1 MFRGGKYMN
10 NYKQLVTTYKT
21 VQYKSLSS
29 VTVVGLILALIMVV
43 TYQMIP
49 AVVLVVVSFGTAYF
63 KRYLYVEYEY
73 EFNKQEISIHKI
85 IGKVK
90 RKKCINFN
98 VKDIEILAVQNSKHL
113 NSINN
118 LPKKKMKLYPSTSR
132 ELIYSAVLKHN
143 EERIQVRFVPDN
155 KFIDLCYKHNPNCVR
170 KN

>member
-1 MFRGGKYMN
+1 MN
-10 NYKQLVTTYKT
+10 NYYKQLVTTYKT

-29 VTVVGLILALIMVV
+29 VTFVGLILALIMVV

-73 EFNKQEISIHKI
+73 EFNKEEINIHKI
-85 IGKVK
+85 IGRVK
-90 RKKCINFN
+90 RKKCISFN
-98 VKDIEILAVQNSKHL
+98 VKDIEILAAQNSKSL
-113 NSINN
+113 KAINN

-132 ELIYSAVLKHN
+132 ELIYSAILKYN

-155 KFIDLCYKHNPNCVR
+155 KFIDLCYKHNPNSVK